1 MEILAVM
8 HPNDIAMA
16 GRRISIRK
24 VLLMTVGAFWC
35 LLVLSS
41 VRAAAARRLQ
51 IQGVVR
57 SETGEPIADCL
68 VMGNDLPTWVT
79 TDKDG
84 RYSMDVFESVPG
96 FNQSL
101 EVISFRAKGYMP
113 WTKVVRRDS
122 ITLNATLAT
131 VRTTDRGLPSCPP
144 SRPDKRQIDV
154 GPIRIPLPEDVFV
167 EKSGDGHLSETL
179 ISFSKTGRPY
189 MGVSDG
195 THCCDGR
202 PHDTLYMNAETY
214 EEFPVVVGES
224 WEDAVVD
231 VRGIGKDGTLWRWMG
246 PILMSAISYEV
257 KSEEA
262 ARKFDK
268 IIDSACLAY

>member
-1 MEILAVM
+1 
-8 HPNDIAMA
+8 
-16 GRRISIRK
+16 
-24 VLLMTVGAFWC
+24 
-35 LLVLSS
+35 
-41 VRAAAARRLQ
+41 
-51 IQGVVR
+51 
-57 SETGEPIADCL
+57 
-68 VMGNDLPTWVT
+68 
-79 TDKDG
+79 
-84 RYSMDVFESVPG
+84 
-96 FNQSL
+96 
-101 EVISFRAKGYMP
+101 
-113 WTKVVRRDS
+113 
-122 ITLNATLAT
+122 
-131 VRTTDRGLPSCPP
+131 
-144 SRPDKRQIDV
+144 
-154 GPIRIPLPEDVFV
+154 
-167 EKSGDGHLSETL
+167 
-179 ISFSKTGRPY
+179 